1 MGKFRVIVSDQAKKD
16 LLQIQRSGDKASI
29 KKVEQIISELYI
41 HPETGTGKPE
51 RLKFDLAGYWSR
63 RINRKDRLIYFIEND
78 IITVTVVSA
87 IGHYHDK

>member
-16 LLQIQRSGDKASI
+16 LLQVQKSGDKASI
-29 KKVEQIISELYI
+29 KKAEQIISELYI

-87 IGHYHDK
+87 LGHYEDR